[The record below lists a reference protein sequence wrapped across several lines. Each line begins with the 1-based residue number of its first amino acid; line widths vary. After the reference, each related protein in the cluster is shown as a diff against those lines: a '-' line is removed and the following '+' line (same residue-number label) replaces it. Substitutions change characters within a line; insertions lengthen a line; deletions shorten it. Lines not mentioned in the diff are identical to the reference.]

1 MIILSFGSNLKSNI
15 GNKKQNIEFAYRELK
30 KNKVRVIKKSAFYE
44 TNSYPNKN
52 NPKFINTVAIVE
64 TILDEFKLLQ
74 VLLKIEKKA
83 GRIRNIKYDP
93 RTLDID
99 IISFNNQV
107 LSIKK
112 NNKKLVIPHKHYK
125 NREFVILPL
134 EEIAPNWIDPQTNYS
149 ISQIKSVLEKSK
161 LDNIRKL

>member
-1 MIILSFGSNLKSNI
+1 MIILSFGSNLKSNL
-15 GNKKQNIEFAYRELK
+15 GNRKQNIEFAYRELK
-30 KNKVRVIKKSAFYE
+30 KNKVKIIKKSAFYE

-64 TILDEFKLLQ
+64 TNLDEFKLLQ

-107 LSIKK
+107 LSIK

-134 EEIAPNWIDPQTNYS
+134 EEIAPNWIDPQIIRS
-149 ISQIKSVLEKSK
+149 ISQIKSELEKSK

>member
-15 GNKKQNIEFAYRELK
+15 GNRKQNIEFAYRELK

-112 NNKKLVIPHKHYK
+112 K
-125 NREFVILPL
+125 
-134 EEIAPNWIDPQTNYS
+134 
-149 ISQIKSVLEKSK
+149 
-161 LDNIRKL
+161 